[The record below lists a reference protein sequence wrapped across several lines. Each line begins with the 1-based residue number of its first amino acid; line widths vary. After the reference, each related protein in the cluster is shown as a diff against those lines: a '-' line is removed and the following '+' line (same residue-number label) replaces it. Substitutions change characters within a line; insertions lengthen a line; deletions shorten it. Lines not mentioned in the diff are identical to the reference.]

1 MAGERR
7 DENIDPDVDLADARQ
22 AAETRPREWDLL
34 LAIAAGGVVGA
45 ESRYGLGLLVGRH
58 PGAFPLGT
66 LAVNVLGCLL
76 IGALTATL
84 AATDRS
90 PRLARPFLGVGVLGG
105 FTTFS
110 TFAVDTVGLLH
121 AGSVLLAGVYVV
133 STVVLCALAV
143 WLTHGATAHVAR
155 RSTRA

>member
-1 MAGERR
+1 MDGKHG
-7 DENIDPDVDLADARQ
+7 DEDVDPDVDLADPRQ
-22 AAETRPREWDLL
+22 AGETRPREWDIL

-66 LAVNVLGCLL
+66 LLINVVGCLL
-76 IGALTATL
+76 IGVLTATL
-84 AATDRS
+84 ATRDRS

-110 TFAVDTVGLLH
+110 TFAVDTVGLLRTSQ
-121 AGSVLLAGVYVV
+121 AVVALVYVV
-133 STVVLCALAV
+133 STVSLCAAAV
-143 WLTHGATAHVAR
+143 WLTHAATWYVAR
-155 RSTRA
+155 RRVRG